1 MAADPRAIALVTLA
15 FALREGPRTEC
26 QAELGRVHSL
36 ATPVARPKRLFEFPM
51 RGRDTA
57 GDGAIHVARNAAR
70 IGGIPRA
77 AMDHRPAAIGG
88 DVPRK

>member
-15 FALREGPRTEC
+15 FALREGRRTEC

-51 RGRDTA
+51 RVTGHGHRL
-57 GDGAIHVARNAAR
+57 
-70 IGGIPRA
+70 RA
-77 AMDHRPAAIGG
+77 AVAKTMLT
-88 DVPRK
+88 VPLSRI